1 MKNLIILVLSLTLS
15 GCASLGE
22 GIAKAFLE
30 KQKSEDSR
38 LCQIIGKSFE
48 GIAPSLEKGRG
59 TTKVLMVHGVGSH
72 IPGYSSEFL
81 EKLSN
86 ELSLGVKNRTFK
98 EISLTHPDNADKKL
112 GTLRVHRQTNETES
126 RELLFYELTWSPITA
141 DEKSVLS
148 YDNSGEFSYR
158 RALVNDLM
166 KKFSNDT
173 GPDPMIYLGERH
185 DDILMSFKQSFCWM
199 IKKDWESL
207 PESSDQACLLENDSL
222 SDDEINHLIV
232 DDFAFVSHSLGSRI
246 TIDGM
251 QQIAESVTLE
261 PVRTGQSSQDSR
273 FLRELKNKEIPLYM
287 LSNQLPLLQMGRK
300 LPEVHGRKNDYCSP
314 GGNHY
319 ADRIL
324 NKTTIIAFSDPND
337 LLSYAIPQGFVESYL
352 DSRLCIDVVN
362 ININVAEII
371 DLIGL
376 GAFANPVSA
385 HTDYDSDDRV
395 VALVARG
402 IGNGHT
408 ARIVDQKCNWIRI
421 VD

>member
-1 MKNLIILVLSLTLS
+1 MKYLILLALTLGLS
-15 GCASLGE
+15 GCASFGE
-22 GIAKAFLE
+22 GIATAFLE
-30 KQKSEDSR
+30 KQESEDLR

-48 GIAPSLEKGRG
+48 GIAPTLKKSSG

-98 EISLTHPDNADKKL
+98 EISLTHPAEPAKKL
-112 GTLRVHRQTNETES
+112 GTLRVHRQTNETGT
-126 RELLFYELTWSPITA
+126 REMLFYELTWSAITA

-173 GPDPMIYLGERH
+173 GPDPMIYLGESH
-185 DDILMSFKQSFCWM
+185 DDILMSFRQSLCWM

-207 PESSDQACLLENDSL
+207 PETTDQACSLENDSV
-222 SDDEINHLIV
+222 SESEFNHLIT

-251 QQIAESVTLE
+251 QQIAENVDRAQT
-261 PVRTGQSSQDSR
+261 RTGQEPQDSR
-273 FLRELKNKEIPLYM
+273 FIHELKKKEIPLYM

-300 LPEVHGRKNDYCSP
+300 LPEVHGKKDDYCSRN
-314 GGNHY
+314 GSHY
-319 ADRIL
+319 ADRIV

-337 LLSYAIPQGFVESYL
+337 LLSYAIPQGFVETYL

-362 ININVAEII
+362 VNINVAEII

-376 GAFANPVSA
+376 GEFANPVKA

-395 VALVARG
+395 VALVAKG

-408 ARIVDQKCNWIRI
+408 ARIVDNKCKWIRV

>member
-1 MKNLIILVLSLTLS
+1 MKTLVLSILAVVLC

-22 GIAKAFLE
+22 GITKAILE
-30 KQKSEDSR
+30 KQEAEDLR
-38 LCQIIGKSFE
+38 VCQIIGKSFR
-48 GIAPSLEKGRG
+48 GIAPTLEKVQG

-72 IPGYSSEFL
+72 FPGYSTEFL
-81 EKLSN
+81 EKLSK
-86 ELSLGVKNRTFK
+86 ELELRVKNRIFK
-98 EISLTHPDNADKKL
+98 EIALADPDETLNKL
-112 GTLRVHRQTNETES
+112 GTLRVHRLTNETES

-141 DEKSVLS
+141 DEKSVLA
-148 YDNSGEFSYR
+148 YDNSGEYSYR
-158 RALVNDLM
+158 RTLVNDLL

-185 DDILMSFKQSFCWM
+185 EEILMAFRQSFCWM
-199 IKKDWESL
+199 IKNDWEHL
-207 PESSDQACLLENDSL
+207 PQRSDEACNLEEVGLTDAALTNL
-222 SDDEINHLIV
+222 SR

-251 QQIAESVTLE
+251 QKIAETV
-261 PVRTGQSSQDSR
+261 GQEQANNGNSTRDPR
-273 FLRELKNKEIPLYM
+273 FIRELRNKEIPLYM

-300 LPEVHGRKNDYCSP
+300 LPKVHGHQQEYCIP
-314 GGNHY
+314 DGNHY
-319 ADRIL
+319 DDRIL

-362 ININVAEII
+362 VNINVAEII

-376 GAFANPVSA
+376 GELANPVTA
-385 HTDYDSDDRV
+385 HTNYDSDDRI
-395 VALVARG
+395 VALIAKG
-402 IGNGHT
+402 IGTPDT
-408 ARIVDQKCNWIRI
+408 AKIVSKRCEWTRL

>member
-1 MKNLIILVLSLTLS
+1 MKNLFFLALVVAVS
-15 GCASLGE
+15 GCASFGE

-30 KQKSEDSR
+30 KQESVDLR
-38 LCQIIGKSFE
+38 LCQIIGESFD
-48 GIAPSLEKGRG
+48 GIAPSLENELG

-72 IPGYSSEFL
+72 FPGYSSEFL

-86 ELSLGVKNRTFK
+86 ELSLVVKNRTYK
-98 EISLTHPDNADKKL
+98 EISLTHPDKPDKKL
-112 GTLRVHRQTNETES
+112 GTLRVYRQTDDPGT
-126 RELLFYELTWSPITA
+126 REMLFYELTWSAITA

-173 GPDPMIYLGERH
+173 GPDPMIYLGESH

-199 IKKDWESL
+199 IKKNWDSL
-207 PESSDQACLLENDSL
+207 PETSDQPCLLENDSMTVE
-222 SDDEINHLIV
+222 EINHLSA
-232 DDFAFVSHSLGSRI
+232 DHFAFISHSLGSRI

-251 QQIAESVTLE
+251 QQIAEGAI
-261 PVRTGQSSQDSR
+261 PDQSRNGDSR
-273 FLRELKNKEIPLYM
+273 IESRFIEELKNKEIPLYM

-300 LPEVHGRKNDYCSP
+300 LPEVHGHKEEYCSRN
-314 GGNHY
+314 GSHY
-319 ADRIL
+319 ADRIVK
-324 NKTTIIAFSDPND
+324 KTTIIAFSDPND
-337 LLSYAIPQGFVESYL
+337 LLSYAIPQGFLENYL

-362 ININVAEII
+362 VNINVAEII

-376 GAFANPVSA
+376 GEFANPVKA

-395 VALVARG
+395 VALVAKG

-408 ARIVDQKCNWIRI
+408 ARVVDQRCKWVRT

>member
-1 MKNLIILVLSLTLS
+1 MKNLIILALALVVS
-15 GCASLGE
+15 GCASFGE

-30 KQKSEDSR
+30 KQVSEDLR
-38 LCQIIGKSFE
+38 LCQIIGKSFD
-48 GIAPSLEKGRG
+48 GIAPTLEKRSG
-59 TTKVLMVHGVGSH
+59 TTKILMVHGVGSH

-86 ELSLGVKNRTFK
+86 ELLLGVKNSTFK
-98 EISLTHPDNADKKL
+98 EISLAHPDKADKKL
-112 GTLRVHRQTNETES
+112 GTLRVHRQTNESGT
-126 RELLFYELTWSPITA
+126 REMLFYELTWSPITA

-173 GPDPMIYLGERH
+173 GPDPMIYLGESH
-185 DDILMSFKQSFCWM
+185 DDILMSFRQSFCWM
-199 IKKDWESL
+199 IKQDWNSL
-207 PESSDQACLLENDSL
+207 PETSDQVCLLEDDHL
-222 SDDEINHLIV
+222 SDAEINHLV
-232 DDFAFVSHSLGSRI
+232 ADDFAFVSHSLGSRI

-251 QQIAESVTLE
+251 QQIAESATPD
-261 PVRTGQSSQDSR
+261 PVQNGNNAPDSR
-273 FLRELKNKEIPLYM
+273 FIRELKKKEIPLYM

-300 LPEVHGRKNDYCSP
+300 LPEVHGRKNDYCSQT
-314 GGNHY
+314 GNHY
-319 ADRIL
+319 ADRIV

-337 LLSYAIPQGFVESYL
+337 LLSYAIPQGFVETYL

-362 ININVAEII
+362 VNINVAEII

-376 GAFANPVSA
+376 GDFANPVSA
-385 HTDYDSDDRV
+385 HTGYDSDDRV
-395 VALVARG
+395 VALVAKG

-408 ARIVDQKCNWIRI
+408 AGIVDKKCNWIRI